1 MSNYN
6 IYDNFLEPLLLDYCQ
21 SYFRYDTSFCFQTSE
36 QEKEKGFFL
45 MGLPPHDSL
54 IDFIFY
60 KIKTISQKNLHL
72 LRFYTN
78 LQFSN
83 MTANTHIDDGQITCL
98 LMLEGEGD
106 FELGQEVIP
115 FKENRLILFNSKI
128 PHRGRSP
135 TKGYRI
141 TLAFK
146 TNEILN

>member
-1 MSNYN
+1 
-6 IYDNFLEPLLLDYCQ
+6 
-21 SYFRYDTSFCFQTSE
+21 
-36 QEKEKGFFL
+36 

-83 MTANTHIDDGQITCL
+83 MTANTHVDDGQITCL

>member
-1 MSNYN
+1 MSNYK
-6 IYDNFLEPLLLDYCQ
+6 IYDNFLEPLLLNYCQ
-21 SYFRYDTSFCFQTSE
+21 NYFRYDTSFCFQTSE

-60 KIKTISQKNLHL
+60 KIQTISQKNLRL

-83 MTANTHIDDGQITCL
+83 MPTNTHTDDGQITCL
-98 LMLEGEGD
+98 L
-106 FELGQEVIP
+106 
-115 FKENRLILFNSKI
+115 ENRLILFNSKI

>member
-1 MSNYN
+1 
-6 IYDNFLEPLLLDYCQ
+6 
-21 SYFRYDTSFCFQTSE
+21 
-36 QEKEKGFFL
+36 

-83 MTANTHIDDGQITCL
+83 MIANTHVDDGQITCL

-115 FKENRLILFNSKI
+115 FKENRLILFNSKT

-135 TKGYRI
+135 KKSYRI
-141 TLAFK
+141 TLAYK
-146 TNEILN
+146 TNEIPN